1 MFKSYKFWFKAGS
14 WALLVTGLLHSLSLI
29 NKPVPTNDT
38 ERQLLDLMMNY
49 RLGGVDRTMYDL
61 FFFFSLCLTMFSL
74 FTASLNLL
82 FAKYYMPT
90 EHDRKFITATLIFW
104 TIFLVPL
111 CLFTFIVPIV
121 CYAVCWLF
129 FLVAFL
135 LIPKK

>member
-1 MFKSYKFWFKAGS
+1 MFKNYKFWFKTGS

-29 NKPVPTNDT
+29 NKPVPGNDT
-38 ERQLLDLMMNY
+38 ERQLIELMTTY
-49 RLGGVDRTMYDL
+49 KLEGVDRTMYEL

-82 FAKYYMPT
+82 FAKYYIPSG
-90 EHDRKFITATLIFW
+90 HDRKYIAATLIFW

-111 CLFTFIVPIV
+111 CLLTFIVPIV
-121 CYAVCWLF
+121 CYAICWLF

-135 LIPKK
+135 MTKK